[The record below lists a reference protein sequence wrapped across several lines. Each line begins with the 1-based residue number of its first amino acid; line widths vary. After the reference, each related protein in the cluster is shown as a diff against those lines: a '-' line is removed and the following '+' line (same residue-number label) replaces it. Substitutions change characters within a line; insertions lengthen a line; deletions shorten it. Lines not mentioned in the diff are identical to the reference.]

1 MEILRVQPYNTNAEI
16 TVTDASTSYT
26 YTIEDMAD
34 RSITTGSATSGV
46 DSKISIP
53 LSSRYDNQY
62 LITVDNKEVFADVVR
77 PYVDPNVKGT
87 TASEITEYS
96 RNEEVARAVID
107 SVISQGFYYQKK
119 TIEITGTGADY
130 IPFWQDVR
138 KILKV
143 YENNVLVY
151 DAASPELYARS
162 FEISPDSTAMIESA
176 PGLINRSES
185 SPLVLPA
192 GASDWLDAKYE
203 FRGFPKTFDY
213 VLVLE
218 IGNIEVP
225 SDIVRA
231 AEFLIDDISCGKLD
245 YSSRYVSEY
254 NTDQFKL
261 KFDKRVFEG
270 TGNIVVDKILSKY
283 AKSIRTLG
291 VL

>member
-1 MEILRVQPYNTNAEI
+1 MEILRVSPYNLSSI
-16 TVTDASTSYT
+16 IDVTSPLTEYT

-34 RSITTGSATSGV
+34 HSITSSTITSDANSKV
-46 DSKISIP
+46 DIP
-53 LSSRYDNQY
+53 LPSSYDGQY
-62 LITVDNKEVFADVVR
+62 IVSVDNRQVLADIVR
-77 PYVDPNVKGT
+77 PYVDPNTKAE
-87 TASEITEYS
+87 TASEISEYA
-96 RNEEVARAVID
+96 RNEEMARAIID
-107 SVISQGFYYQKK
+107 SVIPEGFYYQKRV
-119 TIEITGTGADY
+119 IETTGLGNDY
-130 IPFWQDVR
+130 IPFWLDVK

-143 YENNVLVY
+143 YENNVLVF
-151 DAASPELYARS
+151 DAENPENYEKS
-162 FEISPDSTAMIESA
+162 FEISQDNTAMIQSA
-176 PGLINRSES
+176 STLVNRSES
-185 SPLVLPA
+185 SPLILPA
-192 GASDWLDAKYE
+192 AGSDWLDVKYE

-213 VLVLE
+213 RIVVEAGYLE
-218 IGNIEVP
+218 IP

-231 AEFLIDDISCGKLD
+231 AELLTDDIACGKMD